1 MNGKHD
7 YRIGTILTYMLRS
20 ISRSPLVNGLVV
32 FAAVAL
38 LAACSPPQPL
48 NFSVQNVAVSPV
60 GLDQDL
66 RLVTVTPAAPDER
79 TGDLP
84 PAVAS
89 LTNTWKEAT
98 VEALSRAAIFND
110 DSHHHVN
117 LEIKILKFYAPG
129 AGITF
134 PTETDARYTLID
146 RGNGAVIFSQM
157 ISAIGTTP
165 MDFSLIGAIRGREL
179 INRSAQNNIAA
190 FINAL
195 ELSSTVRWRT
205 NRRSIS

>member
-1 MNGKHD
+1 MNRKHD
-7 YRIGTILTYMLRS
+7 DSIRS
-20 ISRSPLVNGLVV
+20 ILMYALRAIPRVPLTKGLVG
-32 FAAVAL
+32 FAAIAL
-38 LAACSPPQPL
+38 LAACNPPQPL

-117 LEIKILKFYAPG
+117 LEIKILKFYVPG

-146 RGNGAVIFSQM
+146 RGNGAVIFSQT

-165 MDFSLIGAIRGREL
+165 MDFSLIGAIRGRES

-190 FINAL
+190 FISAL
-195 ELSSTVRWRT
+195 EHSPGAVARIQRPVS
-205 NRRSIS
+205 